1 MRNRLIVILLSALSA
16 VSCLK
21 GGGYE
26 SSYRLVA
33 NFDGFSEAWDKNYY
47 NGEFYGDD
55 KAFFEGAITEDNL
68 VIFNCLYEK
77 DMNDFS
83 GFGLSL
89 VTVKDEGYDARFSV
103 NTETAY
109 SGEVFALFHNNPE
122 IKATSSGLQS
132 DYHVFFAT
140 TQGTCTPVSCMVNNT
155 KLVADGIAAYN
166 AAQNRT
172 YYQNYE
178 FRHLS
183 SYYQLDAGGNHHQRK
198 NSAHKPRRQFFEQQ
212 RSRYS
217 AYQHSARNIPQLRK
231 WSRPLKQIH
240 ARRKKRN
247 GRYYRYRSS
256 VGFFCG
262 QFYGFFQKGNAKHS
276 TPAAEK
282 TVYAPYQRGDEHLC
296 RGGEKFFYLMF
307 HCFFLRKKPF
317 FICYRMQSPRKT
329 HRLFYFAAAKKKK
342 PDIKHAKCAI

>member
-1 MRNRLIVILLSALSA
+1 MRNRLIVILLSAVSA

-26 SSYRLVA
+26 SSCQLVA
-33 NFDGFSEAWDKNYY
+33 TFDGFSEAWDKNYY

-55 KAFFEGAITEDNL
+55 KAFFEGAITENNL

-103 NTETAY
+103 NAETAY

-166 AAQNRT
+166 AAHETPIEVTLTATGYLNGVET
-172 YYQNYE
+172 GSADI
-178 FRHLS
+178 L
-183 SYYQLDAGGNHHQRK
+183 LAGPEGSIDK
-198 NSAHKPRRQFFEQQ
+198 DEESDESTGSAEK
-212 RSRYS
+212 SGS
-217 AYQHSARNIPQLRK
+217 ADEDGAEKETPEEE
-231 WSRPLKQIH
+231 
-240 ARRKKRN
+240 
-247 GRYYRYRSS
+247 
-256 VGFFCG
+256 
-262 QFYGFFQKGNAKHS
+262 
-276 TPAAEK
+276 TPASS
-282 TVYAPYQRGDEHLC
+282 GDIMSEWTRFDLSELGNIEYITFSLSFSDKSQTEIPEYFC
-296 RGGEKFFYLMF
+296 MDN
-307 HCFFLRKKPF
+307 
-317 FICYRMQSPRKT
+317 
-329 HRLFYFAAAKKKK
+329 FAANVHILIPAE
-342 PDIKHAKCAI
+342 